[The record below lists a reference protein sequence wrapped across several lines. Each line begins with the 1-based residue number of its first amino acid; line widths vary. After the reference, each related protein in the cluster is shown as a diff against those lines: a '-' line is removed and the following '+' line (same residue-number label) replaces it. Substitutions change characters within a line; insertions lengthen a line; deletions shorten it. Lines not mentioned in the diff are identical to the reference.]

1 MANNLVDGHKLMYHP
16 ERVSEWLE
24 KGDCFPIYVEIGP
37 TGKCNHRCVFCAVDW
52 LKYGGASIGKEIMFR
67 TLEDLAQSGVKS
79 VMFAGEG
86 EPLLHRDI
94 SEFVNRASN
103 NNLSVA
109 ITTNGVLFD
118 KEMAESCL
126 PKLSWIR
133 FSVDAGTP
141 EIYALV
147 HGTKTKDFDRVIQ
160 NIIDAVDVKKR
171 FGLSV
176 DIDVQALLIPES
188 ANGIEKLASLIK
200 NVGAD
205 SFQIKPYSQHPLSIN
220 RFVVDYRQYSALE
233 PILKQFESEK
243 FKVWFRR
250 ATMERL
256 QEGADYNCCH
266 GLPFF
271 SLIDSK
277 GNVIPCNL
285 FYNNPDFTY
294 GNLYEKK
301 FSEIWKGEKRQEV
314 IKKLNKKGIKEC
326 RESCRLDVIN
336 RYLHK
341 LENLTS
347 NDNFI

>member
-220 RFVVDYRQYSALE
+220 RFVVDYRQYS
-233 PILKQFESEK
+233 
-243 FKVWFRR
+243 
-250 ATMERL
+250 
-256 QEGADYNCCH
+256 
-266 GLPFF
+266 
-271 SLIDSK
+271 
-277 GNVIPCNL
+277 
-285 FYNNPDFTY
+285 
-294 GNLYEKK
+294 
-301 FSEIWKGEKRQEV
+301 
-314 IKKLNKKGIKEC
+314 
-326 RESCRLDVIN
+326 
-336 RYLHK
+336 
-341 LENLTS
+341 
-347 NDNFI
+347 